1 MSTSPA
7 LSMENRYGVGLVAV
21 DVASDPPAKDEE
33 GKQDEAQ
40 RMVKKSSETWRTQGK
55 DLDIAVEEHENEAKG
70 KGSIVGEGFGEVPVQ
85 EGVKGTLQAAP
96 RATIPRGSANQTARK
111 GRLCR
116 VKRSIQ
122 PHRSHEKQE
131 TDEDVSATLVG
142 RAMGLCRRCGAGV
155 HPREW
160 MRRA

>member
-1 MSTSPA
+1 
-7 LSMENRYGVGLVAV
+7 
-21 DVASDPPAKDEE
+21 
-33 GKQDEAQ
+33 
-40 RMVKKSSETWRTQGK
+40 MVKKPSETWRTQGK
-55 DLDIAVEEHENEAKG
+55 DFDIAVEEHENEAKG

-85 EGVKGTLQAAP
+85 EGVKGTLQTTP
-96 RATIPRGSANQTARK
+96 WATISRGSANQTARK

-116 VKRSIQ
+116 IKQSIQ

-142 RAMGLCRRCGAGV
+142 GVMGLCRRCGAGV

-160 MRRA
+160 LRRACRA

>member
-1 MSTSPA
+1 
-7 LSMENRYGVGLVAV
+7 
-21 DVASDPPAKDEE
+21 
-33 GKQDEAQ
+33 
-40 RMVKKSSETWRTQGK
+40 MVKKPSETWRTQRK

-85 EGVKGTLQAAP
+85 EGVKGTLQTTP
-96 RATIPRGSANQTARK
+96 RATISRGSANQTARK

-116 VKRSIQ
+116 VKQSIQ

-142 RAMGLCRRCGAGV
+142 GVMGL
-155 HPREW
+155 
-160 MRRA
+160 